1 MVVGSKIVV
10 EMVVEISEVSVVVI
24 IDSAWTVETDV
35 SVTVMASTVETAVSV
50 TVLSGIEIVM
60 TVVSTVGK
68 KYVMVEPGS
77 VTIHFNKIKTLEY
90 IGGS

>member
-10 EMVVEISEVSVVVI
+10 ENVVEISEVSVIV